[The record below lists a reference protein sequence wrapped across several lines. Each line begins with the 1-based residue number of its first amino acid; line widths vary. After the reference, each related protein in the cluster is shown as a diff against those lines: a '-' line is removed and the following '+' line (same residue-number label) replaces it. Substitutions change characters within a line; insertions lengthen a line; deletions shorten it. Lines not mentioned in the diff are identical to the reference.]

1 MELPVVEAVPTVPV
15 VNVSFRRAGKVYWF
29 APGDLELKK
38 NDFVIAETQRGLEMG
53 QVLGRPKTVPEDQV
67 VPPLRPILRLATLED
82 HARRD
87 ANTAREE
94 SALELC
100 RRRVESRGLPM
111 KLLASEYTFDGG
123 QIVFYFTSE
132 GRVDFR
138 ELVKDLA
145 AGLRTRIQLHQVG
158 ARDAAK
164 LLGGIGPCG
173 RSLCCSTWLTEFA
186 PISMKMAKE
195 QSLFLN
201 PTKFSG
207 ACGKLMCC
215 LRYEYD
221 FYRET
226 KAQMPAVGVEVS
238 TSRGK
243 GKVVAHNIARESV
256 TVELPDAGNAEF
268 KLGEVVAPIR
278 SGCSHTGG
286 CGTCPIKQAMP
297 KPAPRPDTQGGLSN
311 ADL

>member
-1 MELPVVEAVPTVPV
+1 MELPVLEAVPTVQV

-29 APGDLELKK
+29 SPVDLELKK

-53 QVLGRPKTVPEDQV
+53 QVLGRPKAVPEDQV
-67 VPPLRPILRLATLED
+67 VPPLRPVLRLATVED

-87 ANTAREE
+87 ANRSREE

-100 RRRVESRGLPM
+100 RRRVEARGLPM

-145 AGLRTRIQLHQVG
+145 AALRTRIQLHQVG

-226 KAQMPAVGVEVS
+226 KAKMPAIGAEVS
-238 TSRGK
+238 TPHGK
-243 GKVVAHNIARESV
+243 GRVVAQNIARESV
-256 TVELPDAGNAEF
+256 HVEIPDAGEAEF
-268 KLGEVVAPIR
+268 KLSDIAAALR
-278 SGCSHTGG
+278 MGCNHTGG

-297 KPAPRPDTQGGLSN
+297 KPPRRPETGPEIPYR
-311 ADL
+311 